1 MFVEEL
7 FSYEEYLRK
16 EKQKNYY
23 YYYNT
28 NDNYSMHICNKMQ
41 KKTPK
46 TFCVWGAVY
55 KLSLH
60 YTIMSTKILQQ
71 DVHLVFM
78 QKKKKKLLITL

>member
-41 KKTPK
+41 KNPQRLFVCEEQSTNLAFITPS
-46 TFCVWGAVY
+46 C
-55 KLSLH
+55 
-60 YTIMSTKILQQ
+60 LQKYCSKM
-71 DVHLVFM
+71 F
-78 QKKKKKLLITL
+78 I